1 MKCVCKELAASQRGH
16 LSPITVITNAFHSYG
31 TLWILM
37 GLGSLGLYNNLDNQ
51 VGRKQGEKVAMYQWY
66 HSMVEKLK
74 LRGTNSQSQLVTG
87 PEIFTPWFFI

>member
-1 MKCVCKELAASQRGH
+1 
-16 LSPITVITNAFHSYG
+16 
-31 TLWILM
+31 M

-66 HSMVEKLK
+66 HSKVEKLK
-74 LRGTNSQSQLVTG
+74 LRGTNSQRQLVTG